1 MLLKPT
7 DMQTKTHRPT
17 RIAKT
22 HRYRLAHKKLFSG
35 FLCHL
40 RYIGQLVYVVRSV
53 KDTLDMTFD
62 ETSFLVACYATL
74 HPALS
79 VRRSV
84 RRSVRP
90 SVTLYFF
97 WVFGIFGFT
106 APAQM
111 IW

>member
-1 MLLKPT
+1 MDRISKALSLT
-7 DMQTKTHRPT
+7 DQIIQNGKE
-17 RIAKT
+17 KQKQKQ
-22 HRYRLAHKKLFSG
+22 KKKREW
-35 FLCHL
+35 HPE
-40 RYIGQLVYVVRSV
+40 
-53 KDTLDMTFD
+53 M
-62 ETSFLVACYATL
+62 FLVACYATL

-97 WVFGIFGFT
+97 WVFAVFGLT

-111 IW
+111 ME